1 MIYDRTAED
10 VSEALRIREEK
21 VKNFIALTE
30 GEMTQLER
38 GMITYNTLNRI
49 EEKQAELKGLL
60 EDAGYYMDILDI
72 KSWSAVDI
80 FNEEEFEIL
89 IENLDILRN
98 AFFTYTDTPDT
109 PAARYHYEEINAL
122 EKILFDLER
131 MIDDM
136 KSRYRECGTFECG
149 EENTN

>member
-30 GEMTQLER
+30 GEKTQLER

-49 EEKQAELKGLL
+49 ENKQAELKALL
-60 EDAGYYMDILDI
+60 ENAGYYMDVLHI
-72 KSWSAVDI
+72 KSWSADDI

-98 AFFTYTDTPDT
+98 AFFTYTDTPET

-122 EKILFDLER
+122 EKILFDLEK
-131 MIDDM
+131 MINDM

-149 EENTN
+149 EE

>member
-1 MIYDRTAED
+1 MIFDRTAED
-10 VSEALRIREEK
+10 VSEALKIREEK
-21 VKNFIALTE
+21 VKKFIPLTE
-30 GEMTQLER
+30 GEKTQLER
-38 GMITYNTLNRI
+38 GMITHNTLNRI
-49 EEKQAELKGLL
+49 EGKQAELKALL
-60 EDAGYYMDILDI
+60 ENAGYYMDFLHI
-72 KSWSAVDI
+72 KSWSAQDI

-122 EKILFDLER
+122 EKILFDIQK